1 MISAVLVVMKKLLG
15 RLKEDSESRF
25 GFGNAV
31 ADFVQTESQPLSDE
45 LLIPWAVIKLGS
57 WLCVSQA

>member
-1 MISAVLVVMKKLLG
+1 MKKLLG

-45 LLIPWAVIKLGS
+45 LLIPWEVIKLGS